1 MTLYWKYLGPGFD
14 SRHLHQLFNNMNKL
28 FENWRKFRNE
38 AKDPD
43 SNADDGAEL
52 LNMAPE
58 INREFVEK
66 MIGDFSFNSAQSSQ
80 HRWSPR
86 QPVIDYRF
94 DERIGNWVY
103 MAAIPDGTN
112 DADNWPR
119 INSKKGEDLK
129 SFLTRVE
136 KNPNQLNLGLQ

>member
-1 MTLYWKYLGPGFD
+1 
-14 SRHLHQLFNNMNKL
+14 MNKL

-136 KNPNQLNLGLQ
+136 ENPNQLNLGLQ

>member
-1 MTLYWKYLGPGFD
+1 M
-14 SRHLHQLFNNMNKL
+14 QKL
-28 FENWRKFRNE
+28 FENWRKFKNE
-38 AKDPD
+38 AQDPD
-43 SNADDGAEL
+43 DKTDDKEEL

-136 KNPNQLNLGLQ
+136 ENPNQLNLGLQ

>member
-1 MTLYWKYLGPGFD
+1 M
-14 SRHLHQLFNNMNKL
+14 QKL
-28 FENWRKFRNE
+28 FENWRNFRNE
-38 AKDPD
+38 AQDPD
-43 SNADDGAEL
+43 SDSDDKEEL
-52 LNMAPE
+52 LDMAPKV
-58 INREFVEK
+58 NRPEVENL
-66 MIGDFSFNSAQSSQ
+66 IADFSFNSAQSSQ

-136 KNPNQLNLGLQ
+136 ENPNQLNLGLQ

>member
-136 KNPNQLNLGLQ
+136 ENPNQLNLGLQ

>member
-1 MTLYWKYLGPGFD
+1 M
-14 SRHLHQLFNNMNKL
+14 QKL
-28 FENWRKFRNE
+28 FENWRKFKNE
-38 AKDPD
+38 AQDPD
-43 SNADDGAEL
+43 GKTDDKEEL

-136 KNPNQLNLGLQ
+136 ENPNQLNLGLQ

>member
-14 SRHLHQLFNNMNKL
+14 SRHLHQLFIIMQKL
-28 FENWRKFRNE
+28 FENWRNFRNE

-43 SNADDGAEL
+43 SDADDGPEL
-52 LNMAPE
+52 HNMAPE

-136 KNPNQLNLGLQ
+136 ENPNQLNLGLQ